1 MKPRVLSLYPLF
13 GWCRQAKLH
22 GLINMY
28 LATVESVQAQ
38 LASLPA
44 QEVTPLS
51 PSESAYANG
60 EFCTELVGYPLVAHG
75 PSTVPVLFVW
85 VRMSM
90 SVHVLVLACACFRC
104 IGVRLACWPAL
115 SGE

>member
-1 MKPRVLSLYPLF
+1 VKPRVLSLYPLF

-60 EFCTELVGYPLVAHG
+60 EFCTELVGYPLVAHC
-75 PSTVPVLFVW
+75 PSTMLVCCLCGCECQCPC
-85 VRMSM
+85 MSLCWH
-90 SVHVLVLACACFRC
+90 VHAPAVLV
-104 IGVRLACWPAL
+104 
-115 SGE
+115 